1 MSQWFDPTKGLSD
14 AESTPPVGQ
23 IYRRIWRFMG
33 EFRAGL
39 SLAIGLAFLTS
50 LAFALL
56 PWPIR
61 YLIDG
66 VLLADELDLGVLGT
80 YATATDGE
88 KIRVGGGLAATYL
101 GLQLIAALSSSASFY
116 FFAKTALFMIHTLR
130 GRMVAHLRTLSLG
143 YHASASTGDMIFRAM
158 TDARAIQEVMI
169 FGVQAWILPLFQVTL
184 MIVLMLLLDW
194 VLTVVA
200 LLVGP
205 LLVFTIRRLTARI
218 QKASQESRGHLSRLT
233 ALIEQTM
240 NSIRAVQVF
249 GSEGDEAQRFDATS
263 RNFIGAQLRFR
274 MAEQALS
281 VGTMAITGL
290 GTALVLFTATNRV
303 ITGAVTVGA
312 LWIFIT
318 YMQRI
323 YDVLQQ
329 NMNLFGLL
337 QDSVVGVGRA
347 FQILDTPPSITDRPG
362 AIAID
367 QVDRGIA
374 FESVELAYD
383 EDSAPALSG
392 VTLEVAKGEIVALV
406 GATGSGKTSILNLIP
421 RLYEATGG
429 AVTIDG
435 RDVRDIQ
442 LASLRDQ
449 VSLVPQEALLF
460 STSIE
465 ENIGYGRRGA
475 TRDEIEAAAK
485 AARAHDFI
493 VAMPDGYETE
503 VGDRGAKLSVGQQQR
518 LAIARAF
525 LKDAPILLL
534 DEPTSALDL
543 TTEAEF
549 LEGLDRLMADR
560 TVVIVA
566 HRLST
571 IRDADR
577 IYVLDQGRI
586 VETGSHE
593 ALLAA
598 EGGAYQKLY
607 ASQF

>member
-1 MSQWFDPTKGLSD
+1 M
-14 AESTPPVGQ
+14 
-23 IYRRIWRFMG
+23 
-33 EFRAGL
+33 
-39 SLAIGLAFLTS
+39 
-50 LAFALL
+50 
-56 PWPIR
+56 
-61 YLIDG
+61 
-66 VLLADELDLGVLGT
+66 
-80 YATATDGE
+80 
-88 KIRVGGGLAATYL
+88 
-101 GLQLIAALSSSASFY
+101 
-116 FFAKTALFMIHTLR
+116 
-130 GRMVAHLRTLSLG
+130 
-143 YHASASTGDMIFRAM
+143 
-158 TDARAIQEVMI
+158 
-169 FGVQAWILPLFQVTL
+169 
-184 MIVLMLLLDW
+184 
-194 VLTVVA
+194 
-200 LLVGP
+200 
-205 LLVFTIRRLTARI
+205 
-218 QKASQESRGHLSRLT
+218 
-233 ALIEQTM
+233 
-240 NSIRAVQVF
+240 
-249 GSEGDEAQRFDATS
+249 
-263 RNFIGAQLRFR
+263 
-274 MAEQALS
+274 
-281 VGTMAITGL
+281 
-290 GTALVLFTATNRV
+290 
-303 ITGAVTVGA
+303 
-312 LWIFIT
+312 
-318 YMQRI
+318 
-323 YDVLQQ
+323 
-329 NMNLFGLL
+329 
-337 QDSVVGVGRA
+337 
-347 FQILDTPPSITDRPG
+347 
-362 AIAID
+362 
-367 QVDRGIA
+367 
-374 FESVELAYD
+374 
-383 EDSAPALSG
+383 
-392 VTLEVAKGEIVALV
+392 TLEVAKGEKVALV

-460 STSIE
+460 STTIE

-577 IYVLDQGRI
+577 IYVLDEGRI
-586 VETGSHE
+586 IETGSHD
-593 ALLAA
+593 ALLA
-598 EGGAYQKLY
+598 EEDGAYQKLH